1 MRKLLLTGTMFV
13 LAGLA
18 LFGQAAA
25 TPPFA
30 VQYVDGS
37 VQVQLKGQT
46 TWKTLKVKDEVPV
59 DATLKVAKGA
69 MIELAR
75 DKTVLTLI
83 KEGTYPMAGMI
94 AKVQSSGTG
103 VGSTVAAK
111 IKAVASEPVQSS
123 TTGGVRAAK
132 AGEKPDW
139 NNGGYSLQQKLKDD
153 AEGHDYLDLQFRFWG
168 VRGGYADRPALKMY
182 EEYWVAVDD
191 GVRALMESTYDKAI
205 QHLRD
210 AVTEAIFDDEV
221 KRANYLLAVAYAE
234 GGSPARA
241 WKILSELQVGP
252 DDLEY
257 KDFLIRKAQLQVDSL
272 LNEDAIATLKP
283 LLDPLSKDEFGQAAC
298 LVAYYA
304 FKGLDR
310 AKEAADAKQ
319 KGLSITYTR
328 TDEKGNQVQVTSETA
343 KILATLP

>member
-1 MRKLLLTGTMFV
+1 MRKLLSTVTMFFLV
-13 LAGLA
+13 GLA
-18 LFGQAAA
+18 LYGQTAA
-25 TPPFA
+25 TQPFA

-46 TWKTLKVKDEVPV
+46 AWKTLKAKDQVPV

-94 AKVQSSGTG
+94 AKLQSSGAG
-103 VGSTVAAK
+103 IGSTVAAK
-111 IKAVASEPVQSS
+111 IRAVASEPVQNS

-132 AGEKPDW
+132 AGEMPDW
-139 NNGGYSLQQKLKDD
+139 SNGGYSVQQKLKD
-153 AEGHDYLDLQFRFWG
+153 ESSGHDYLDLQFKFWG
-168 VRGGYADRPALKMY
+168 VRGGYADRPTLRMY
-182 EEYWVAVDD
+182 EEYWAAVDE
-191 GVRALMESTYDKAI
+191 GIRALIDSNYDKAI
-205 QHLRD
+205 PQLRN

-241 WKILSELQVGP
+241 WKILSELEVVP

-257 KDFLIRKAQLQVDSL
+257 RDYLIRKAQLQVDSL
-272 LNEDAIATLKP
+272 LNEDALATLKP
-283 LLDPLSKDEFGQAAC
+283 LLDPLVKDEFGQAAC

-304 FKGLDR
+304 YKGLDR
-310 AKEAADAKQ
+310 AKEAADVKQ
-319 KGLSITYTR
+319 KGLAITFTR
-328 TDEKGNQVQVTSETA
+328 TDEKGNKVQVTSETG

>member
-1 MRKLLLTGTMFV
+1 MRKLLIAGFFLV
-13 LAGLA
+13 LAGIA
-18 LFGQAAA
+18 LYGQAAA
-25 TPPFA
+25 LTFA

-46 TWKTLKVKDEVPV
+46 TWKTLKVKDQVPV

-123 TTGGVRAAK
+123 TTGGVRARK

-139 NNGGYSLQQKLKDD
+139 SNGGYSLQEKVEYD
-153 AEGHDYLDLQFRFWG
+153 ADGHDYLDLQFKFWG
-168 VRGGYADRPALKMY
+168 VRGGYADRPTPRMY
-182 EEYWVAVDD
+182 EEYGAAVDE
-191 GVRALMESTYDKAI
+191 GIRALLNSSYDKAI
-205 QHLRD
+205 QHLRN

-221 KRANYLLAVAYAE
+221 TRANYLLAVAYAE

-241 WKILSELQVGP
+241 WKILSDIQIVP

-257 KDFLIRKAQLQVDSL
+257 KDYLIRKAQLQVDSL
-272 LNEDAIATLKP
+272 LNEDALATLKP

-304 FKGLDR
+304 YKGLDR
-310 AKEAADAKQ
+310 SKEAADVKQ
-319 KGLSITYTR
+319 KGLSITYTG
-328 TDEKGNQVQVTSETA
+328 TDEKGNQVLVTSETA